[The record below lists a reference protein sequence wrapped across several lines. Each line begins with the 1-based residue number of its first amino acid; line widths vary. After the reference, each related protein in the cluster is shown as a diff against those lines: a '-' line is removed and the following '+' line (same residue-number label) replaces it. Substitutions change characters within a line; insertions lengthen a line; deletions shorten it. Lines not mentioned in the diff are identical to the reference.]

1 MKKKFILLMLVV
13 LVLFIGIEVDAK
25 ELGFN
30 IMATCEGYF
39 GNPNNPKSLMGIIV
53 EIFDLIKISVPII
66 LLAMTTLDFSKVVF
80 SDSKD
85 GMEKAKKNFAKRALI
100 AVIIFFIPVLLEIIL
115 DYVNNESIKACLN
128 NF

>member
-30 IMATCEGYF
+30 IMASCEGYF

-53 EIFDLIKISVPII
+53 EIFDLIKISLKMLI
-66 LLAMTTLDFSKVVF
+66 LYGV
-80 SDSKD
+80 
-85 GMEKAKKNFAKRALI
+85 KK
-100 AVIIFFIPVLLEIIL
+100 
-115 DYVNNESIKACLN
+115 
-128 NF
+128 